1 MTWYEEMLMT
11 WLHIAIGIGL
21 LGMILLSM
29 DAMIKWHRSIEEQI
43 NEEREINGR

>member
-1 MTWYEEMLMT
+1 MTWYEEIIKT
-11 WLHIAIGIGL
+11 WLYIAVGIGL

-29 DAMIKWHRSIEEQI
+29 DAVIKWHRSIEEQI